1 CEGDDG
7 SRSTHGR
14 RGRAGSAQA
23 RTAARKRPFF
33 LVEPISCKYS
43 REKGAHFSAETASS
57 RDQKVQYQK
66 TRSATDPLWC
76 DHLFGPLCV
85 AQDRPNLSGSSMH
98 PDKPQSRDPYCTST
112 TYLPYC
118 LLRWQSN
125 PRSKEGERAMEL
137 KLRTVV
143 VAMAMVLLLVAASTT
158 AAAGQSLCNMTQ
170 VGLAACKPCIAT
182 VKPEEKPT
190 EACCTALKQADL
202 PCLCSYKNSDLL
214 PYLGID
220 PKQAM
225 QLPAK
230 CNIAPPQQC

>member
-1 CEGDDG
+1 
-7 SRSTHGR
+7 
-14 RGRAGSAQA
+14 
-23 RTAARKRPFF
+23 
-33 LVEPISCKYS
+33 
-43 REKGAHFSAETASS
+43 
-57 RDQKVQYQK
+57 
-66 TRSATDPLWC
+66 
-76 DHLFGPLCV
+76 
-85 AQDRPNLSGSSMH
+85 
-98 PDKPQSRDPYCTST
+98 
-112 TYLPYC
+112 
-118 LLRWQSN
+118 
-125 PRSKEGERAMEL
+125 MEL

-143 VAMAMVLLLVAASTT
+143 VAMAMVILLVAASTT